1 MSGAINFRKP
11 KLKDIKAMQELV
23 REEVASGLI
32 LPRSDDEISTNI
44 RSYMLACLHQDGKEE
59 EIVGFCALHIHTV
72 NLAEVRSLV
81 VSKNLRGG
89 GVGSKLV
96 QKILRE
102 AKEYEIKTVFTLTY
116 RKSFFEKLG
125 FVEIPK
131 SDLPAQKIWADC
143 IKCKHF
149 PVCDEIALI
158 YKF

>member
-1 MSGAINFRKP
+1 
-11 KLKDIKAMQELV
+11 MQELV
-23 REEVASGLI
+23 RDEVASGLI

-44 RSYMLACLHQDGKEE
+44 RSYILACKVDEE
-59 EIVGFCALHIHTV
+59 SKVEQIVGFCALHIHTV

-81 VSKNLRGG
+81 VSKDLRGG
-89 GVGSKLV
+89 GVGSELV
-96 QKILRE
+96 KQILKE
-102 AKEYEIKTVFTLTY
+102 AESYEIKTVFTLTY

>member
-1 MSGAINFRKP
+1 MSPQISFKKP
-11 KLKDIKAMQELV
+11 KLKDVKAMQELV
-23 REEVASGLI
+23 RDEVASGLI

-44 RSYMLACLHQDGKEE
+44 RSYTLAYIKREGEE
-59 EIVGFCALHIHTV
+59 DEIVGFCALHIHTV

-96 QKILRE
+96 KKILKE
-102 AKEYEIKTVFTLTY
+102 AKDYEIKTVFTLTY

-125 FVEIPK
+125 FSEISK